1 MSYNLSGPAV
11 VHQETSLP
19 ARSQKWVSSGIW
31 DALRLVV
38 VHDGDIGVLQQRVD
52 AQHGVVRLHLQQV
65 GDGCKRKLQL
75 IMTRQE
81 AALIQERSPKR
92 LPHKI

>member
-1 MSYNLSGPAV
+1 M
-11 VHQETSLP
+11 P